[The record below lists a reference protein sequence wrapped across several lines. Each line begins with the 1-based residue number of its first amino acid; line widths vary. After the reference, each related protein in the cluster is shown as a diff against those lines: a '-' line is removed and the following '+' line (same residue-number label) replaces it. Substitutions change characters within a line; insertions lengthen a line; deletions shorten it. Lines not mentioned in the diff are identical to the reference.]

1 MNWKLVVKIAGYVAL
16 ALLVGFVLFGSFQ
29 YYFRKKTPNVQN
41 FAAESKPVFNT
52 TTTNMEYHWSVGPYI
67 GITYVK
73 EAGLEC
79 GLRLEYRF

>member
-1 MNWKLVVKIAGYVAL
+1 MNFKLILRISGYVAL
-16 ALLVGFVLFGSFQ
+16 ALLIGFCLFGSFQ

-52 TTTNMEYHWSVGPYI
+52 TTNNMEYHWAIGPYVAA
-67 GITYVK
+67 TYQ
-73 EAGLEC
+73 EDLGWEC

>member
-1 MNWKLVVKIAGYVAL
+1 MNLKLILKISGYVAL

-52 TTTNMEYHWSVGPYI
+52 TTNNMEYHWAIGPYLQAEYDGDI
-67 GITYVK
+67 KWVFGGK
-73 EAGLEC
+73 
-79 GLRLEYRF
+79 LEYRF